1 MKKLLFLLLIGKG
14 AFGATIRMEFT
25 GTIDQVT
32 EGDLFPVDES
42 FRVIVDYETP
52 NMASFVDSDSVI
64 YNQIPVNAR
73 LEIGTENFLM
83 REMFV
88 FVSLLPDPSSGDF
101 LTSFSPSNPFGD
113 ILIPPFRSNNL
124 NLNILSDEVIFDDS
138 NRLPSSLDQWDLN
151 SGNRE
156 VTFLLEEED
165 VNGGAAERWAFQS
178 SSLSLISLSSIP
190 EPSTAGLLALA
201 AGGLFFRRRKVSGGL
216 ASVFDVDVSLK

>member
-88 FVSLLPDPSSGDF
+88 FVSL
-101 LTSFSPSNPFGD
+101 
-113 ILIPPFRSNNL
+113 
-124 NLNILSDEVIFDDS
+124 IF
-138 NRLPSSLDQWDLN
+138 
-151 SGNRE
+151 
-156 VTFLLEEED
+156 
-165 VNGGAAERWAFQS
+165 
-178 SSLSLISLSSIP
+178 
-190 EPSTAGLLALA
+190 
-201 AGGLFFRRRKVSGGL
+201 
-216 ASVFDVDVSLK
+216 